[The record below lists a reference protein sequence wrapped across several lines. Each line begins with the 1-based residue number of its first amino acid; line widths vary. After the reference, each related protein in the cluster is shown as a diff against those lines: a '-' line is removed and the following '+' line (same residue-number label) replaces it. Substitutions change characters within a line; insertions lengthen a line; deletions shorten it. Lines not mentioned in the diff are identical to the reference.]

1 MSNKNKPEMS
11 YAEMMQW
18 ILLVI
23 LPITLALIVAL
34 MAGVGLL

>member
-1 MSNKNKPEMS
+1 MGNKNKPEMS
-11 YAEMMQW
+11 YNEMMCW